1 MVSDKNIIFSF
12 KNSFETVL
20 FDKNNLEINE
30 FISKIIIKQ
39 LQNDTYLK
47 IIYIIISKIFNREY
61 KTTSVTL
68 EEWNEIKNNYI
79 KNVNNGIKYE
89 YIDEQK
95 QKNKKNNNSELDNT
109 LSNIFGEKYKIID

>member
-20 FDKNNLEINE
+20 FDKNNLEIDE
-30 FISKIIIKQ
+30 F
-39 LQNDTYLK
+39 
-47 IIYIIISKIFNREY
+47 ISKIFNREY

-68 EEWNEIKNNYI
+68 EEWIEIKNNYI